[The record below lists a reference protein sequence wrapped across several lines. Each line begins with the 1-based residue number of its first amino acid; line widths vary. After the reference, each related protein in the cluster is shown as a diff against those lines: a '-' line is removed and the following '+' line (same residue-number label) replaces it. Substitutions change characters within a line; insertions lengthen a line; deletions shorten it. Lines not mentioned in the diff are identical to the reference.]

1 MKTGAPFSDLEAALL
16 QRFSA
21 GDDITFV
28 EADTIISRAFYD
40 FFIRRLKFSQL
51 TTEQQSLL
59 TQYKV
64 ETATQLRRIDSTSE
78 PIANGD
84 FFLGVESNMAALQNV
99 AAANDQ
105 CADALPLTL
114 NIPVAGG
121 TTGNT
126 TNDYQLSGSAC
137 FTGTGNTPTSGAGR
151 DVVYSFSAPAAGEYS
166 FRAWQY
172 QATSAGAS
180 NAVVY
185 LADTCPAA
193 GAGTP
198 VTVSCLAAANFQSST
213 GGEELNCVSLTAE
226 QQVYF
231 YIDEATFGGGGTF
244 YALVEQCGPK
254 ETEPNNT
261 PATAT
266 PVSCGIEGQVNPGAE
281 ADFYSLGTPAAGS
294 RLFAMVDASTTGPN
308 ADVDLR
314 VNSATDTIEY
324 DDLDGDSEFGVNGF
338 APIIAGTIATGVPL
352 FYQVDGFGTPSAN
365 SFPYRL
371 YSVVQP
377 SSANATTESEPN
389 DTTATASSA
398 GNNYFSGALTG
409 PSPSTDTDLYAFPA
423 NAGRPDYAGCRRR
436 PAAR

>member
-1 MKTGAPFSDLEAALL
+1 MPGDLIMLVVDGDPLRDNTPVFTRLELLDSTGATLVNVTGSAPNGNLDNGNPPGLFETVPRFPSEGLL
-16 QRFSA
+16 F
-21 GDDITFV
+21 
-28 EADTIISRAFYD
+28 RA
-40 FFIRRLKFSQL
+40 
-51 TTEQQSLL
+51 
-59 TQYKV
+59 
-64 ETATQLRRIDSTSE
+64 
-78 PIANGD
+78 P
-84 FFLGVESNMAALQNV
+84 
-99 AAANDQ
+99 
-105 CADALPLTL
+105 
-114 NIPVAGG
+114 AGG
-121 TTGNT
+121 TYYARVSVGT
-126 TNDYQLSGSAC
+126 
-137 FTGTGNTPTSGAGR
+137 TGTTGAGDYLLSITKELHYWR
-151 DVVYSFSAPAAGEYS
+151 RGAGSVDLPQRYVRGGDSPDIEYPGGRRYYRRTLLTTINSVAAPASRAPVIPQQAVPAVMSSIPLPRRLRAQYS

-213 GGEELNCVSLTAE
+213 GGEELNCVSLTAG

-294 RLFAMVDASTTGPN
+294 RLFAMVDASTTGPK

-324 DDLDGDSEFGVNGF
+324 DDLDGDSGVRSQRLRADHCGHHSDRGPAF
-338 APIIAGTIATGVPL
+338 LSGRWVRHC
-352 FYQVDGFGTPSAN
+352 PSGN

-398 GNNYFSGALTG
+398 G
-409 PSPSTDTDLYAFPA
+409 
-423 NAGRPDYAGCRRR
+423 
-436 PAAR
+436 